1 MSIVAVAVGTTVV
14 GAGAAIGGAMISSSA
29 SKSAANTQAE
39 AAYEAAKLQAEAS
52 KYQTDVQ
59 KDIYEQQKAV
69 MAPYVAAGET
79 GQNRLLEYLGIG
91 GSADAQDYGKYA
103 TAEFT
108 PDQFLAGQ
116 DPAYAFRMSEGLS
129 ALEKTAAA
137 RGGLLSGNAMQAA
150 QTYGQ
155 GLASEEY
162 QNAFNRYQTTRT
174 NTLSPY
180 QSLQGVGEA
189 AAAGQAAN
197 LSSLGSN
204 LANISQTSAA
214 AQAGYNTSAANAL
227 AAGTVGSANAWSS
240 ALNSIGGAATS
251 YGLMQGMNTSNAQS
265 AVNASYNA
273 NLGTLW

>member
-1 MSIVAVAVGTTVV
+1 MSAVAAAIVV
-14 GAGAAIGGAMISSSA
+14 TGVAGAAIGSSA
-29 SKSAANTQAE
+29 ASSAANTQAD

-52 KYQTDVQ
+52 KYQADVQ

-91 GSADAQDYGKYA
+91 GSTGAQDYGKYA

>member
-1 MSIVAVAVGTTVV
+1 MSMVAVAIGTTVV
-14 GAGAAIGGAMISSSA
+14 GLGGAALSA
-29 SKSAANTQAE
+29 SASRSAANTQAE
-39 AAYEAAKLQAEAS
+39 AAYEAAKLQAEAA

-162 QNAFNRYQTTRT
+162 QNAFNRYQTTRA

-180 QSLQGVGEA
+180 QSLQGVGQA

-204 LANISQTSAA
+204 LANISQNSAA
-214 AQAGYNTSAANAL
+214 AQASYNTSAANAL

-240 ALNSIGGAATS
+240 ALNNIGGMASS
-251 YGLMQGMNTSNAQS
+251 YGLIK
-265 AVNASYNA
+265 
-273 NLGTLW
+273 TLK

>member
-1 MSIVAVAVGTTVV
+1 MSAVAAAIVV
-14 GAGAAIGGAMISSSA
+14 TGVAGAAIGSSA

-39 AAYEAAKLQAEAS
+39 ASYEAAKLQAEAS
-52 KYQTDVQ
+52 KYQADVQ

-91 GSADAQDYGKYA
+91 GSTGAQDYGKYA

-189 AAAGQAAN
+189 AAAGQATN

-240 ALNSIGGAATS
+240 GLTGAASSYMNYSNQQNMINALN
-251 YGLMQGMNTSNAQS
+251 MSNAQN
-265 AVNASYNA
+265 AVNASYTA

>member
-1 MSIVAVAVGTTVV
+1 MSFVAVAAVTAT
-14 GAGAAIGGAMISSSA
+14 ATIGGALISSSA
-29 SKSAANTQAE
+29 SKSAANTQADAARE
-39 AAYEAAKLQAEAS
+39 AAQLQAEAS
-52 KYQTDVQ
+52 KYQADVQ
-59 KDIYEQQKAV
+59 KDIYEQQKEV

-91 GSADAQDYGKYA
+91 GSADAQDYSKYA

-180 QSLQGVGEA
+180 QSLQGVGQA
-189 AAAGQAAN
+189 ASAGQAAN

-204 LANISQTSAA
+204 LANISQNSAA

-240 ALNSIGGAATS
+240 ALNDIGGAASS
-251 YGLMQGMNTSNAQS
+251 YAMLKMLKA
-265 AVNASYNA
+265 
-273 NLGTLW
+273 